1 MIQVCYQMPKKR
13 RNAVADVGAI
23 IARML
28 CDDANCVGD
37 VGKYGSYY
45 ITYIGKLLLKK
56 SVDSNFIANWDRA
69 IVEQMQGKGV
79 QTVDELLESPY
90 YQQVTKARQAWAT
103 EAKKMGFDDWKQMVT
118 EKLEEKGMTTRDIRA
133 KIRGLTELK
142 ELQLKF

>member
-1 MIQVCYQMPKKR
+1 MPKKR
-13 RNAVADVGAI
+13 RKAVADVGAI

-28 CDDANCVGD
+28 CDDDNCVGD

-69 IVEQMQGKGV
+69 IVEQMQGRGV

-103 EAKKMGFDDWKQMVT
+103 EAKKMGFNDWKKMVT
-118 EKLEEKGMTTRDIRA
+118 RKLKEEGMSSRDIRA
-133 KIRGLTELK
+133 KIRELTKLK